1 MRKLKVSEI
10 DKRLIS
16 LFFHSCGFDLK
27 LVLDGRPQE
36 NAQDGNPSDS
46 HRFNILLGSYRER
59 ENLNGNPVF
68 FLGSKAEELELVS
81 F

>member
-1 MRKLKVSEI
+1 MDEKTVVEI
-10 DKRLIS
+10 DKIL
-16 LFFHSCGFDLK
+16 SCGFDLK

-59 ENLNGNPVF
+59 K
-68 FLGSKAEELELVS
+68 S
-81 F
+81 